1 MSWISSVASNTL
13 TNSAKKPSMEFDICS
28 VIVSVCLFRLLKQY
42 SHSHVLFGSHSGVLG
57 SNDLF
62 K

>member
-1 MSWISSVASNTL
+1 
-13 TNSAKKPSMEFDICS
+13 MELDICS
-28 VIVSVCLFRLLKQY
+28 VIVHVCLFGFLKQY

-57 SNDLF
+57 LNDLF